1 MVDIKNIPAELKTS
15 CRFCVWKFEKR
26 NGQKTKMPYNP
37 ANGDRARI
45 NDLRTFADFKTTL
58 VTYAMGGYD
67 GIGIAVGSGIG
78 AFDIDHCIRE
88 DGTLN
93 DTADTVL
100 SIFPTAYV
108 EKSPSGKGLRGFF
121 HVPED
126 YVYDKTV
133 YYINNRSKGLEVY
146 MPGATNRFVTVTG
159 DVYRTGEIPNDETAM
174 TTLLDTLMKRNKQV
188 QQTHFQHHSYLDD
201 EAVIAHANEASNSEK
216 FKKLFAG
223 EWEDLYGSQ
232 SDADMALL
240 SILAFWCGCDEEQM
254 DRIFRTSG
262 LMRPKWDRKQAG
274 STYGAISIRNTVNT
288 CASVYIPVNAQDIV
302 DEEFANLD
310 EDVEYQPDLSK
321 ITLTLS
327 EMAPHSNPRYGREEI
342 GMGNAF
348 ADYFKPIARYNSE
361 RGIWYVY
368 DGSVWR
374 ADSENLRVAELAKLL
389 ADKLYLFALEI
400 KEEDARKR
408 FIERVKKL
416 QLRRNRDT
424 MIKDAKSVFP
434 LAMKNFDRDIYL
446 FNMANGTLDLR
457 TGEFRDHRPEDFLT
471 KVSPV
476 VYDPEA
482 KCDRFIRFM
491 DEVMMG
497 DKDTARYTQKALGY
511 ALSGDTRMECFFIL
525 YGATSRN
532 GKGTLMETFLR
543 LMGDYGRNADPV
555 LLAMK
560 FNAQSNGPTE
570 ELARLA
576 GSRFVNIS
584 EPEKKLTI
592 DAALTKRLT
601 GNDTITARY
610 LHENSF
616 EFRAGFKIFINT
628 NYRPNITDLTLFHSG
643 RVKMIPFNR
652 HFNENEQDRGLKALF
667 ADPDNLSG
675 IFNWVFEGFKMFI
688 REGLEMPQAVKDAT
702 ADYELESDKVGQ
714 FANLCLRHAKG
725 EELRCAA
732 VFDIY
737 KRWCEANN
745 TKALSQ
751 PNFKKELEQKYTYE
765 VRRPWK
771 EKGNATA
778 FWNDCAWVQEE
789 DDGGDVLK
797 GSAPEHIEKLIQ
809 DSVSET
815 NEEFSELKD

>member
-1 MVDIKNIPAELKTS
+1 MVDIKNIPAKLKS
-15 CRFCVWKFEKR
+15 DCRFCVWKFEKR
-26 NGQKTKMPYNP
+26 SGQKTKMPYNP
-37 ANGDRARI
+37 VNGDRARI

-58 VTYAMGGYD
+58 MAYAMGGYD
-67 GIGIAVGSGIG
+67 GIGIAVGNGIG

-93 DTADTVL
+93 DTAATVL

-121 HVPED
+121 CVPED
-126 YVYDKTV
+126 FVYDKTV

-146 MPGATNRFVTVTG
+146 VPGATNRFVTVTG

-174 TTLLDTLMKRNKQV
+174 TTLLDSLMKRNKQV
-188 QQTHFQHHSYLDD
+188 QNTQLRHHSYLDD
-201 EAVIAHANEASNSEK
+201 DAVIAHAEEASNSDK
-216 FKKLFAG
+216 FKKLYAG
-223 EWEDLYGSQ
+223 DWEELYDSQ

-262 LMRPKWDRKQAG
+262 LMRDKWDRRQAG
-274 STYGAISIRNTVNT
+274 TTYGAISIRNTVNT
-288 CASVYIPVNAQDIV
+288 CAAVYVPVNAQDIV
-302 DEEFANLD
+302 DEEFTRLD
-310 EDVEYQPDLSK
+310 EDKAFQPDLSK
-321 ITLTLS
+321 ITATLE
-327 EMAPHSNPRYGREEI
+327 EMAPHTNPRYGRDEI

-348 ADYFKPIARYNSE
+348 ADYFKSIARYNSE

-368 DGSVWR
+368 DGTVWR

-389 ADKLYLFALEI
+389 ADKLYVFALTI
-400 KEEDARKR
+400 TEEDARKR
-408 FIERVKKL
+408 FIDRVRKL

-424 MIKDAKSVFP
+424 MVKDAKSVYP
-434 LAMKNFDRDIYL
+434 LSMKNFDRDIYL

-457 TGEFRDHRPEDFLT
+457 TGDFREHRPEDYLT

-476 VYDPEA
+476 EYDPDA
-482 KCDRFIRFM
+482 KCDRFVRFM
-491 DEVMMG
+491 DEVMMS
-497 DKDTARYTQKALGY
+497 DKDTIRYTQKALGY

-532 GKGTLMETFLR
+532 GKGTLMESFLR

-555 LLAMK
+555 MLAMK

-601 GNDTITARY
+601 GNDTITARF

-616 EFRAGFKIFINT
+616 EFRASFKIFINT
-628 NYRPNITDLTLFHSG
+628 NYQPNITDLTLFHSG

-652 HFNENEQDRGLKALF
+652 HFEESEQDKGLKAFF
-667 ADPDNLSG
+667 AQPEIMSG
-675 IFNWVFEGFKMFI
+675 IFNWVYEGFKLFTK
-688 REGLEMPQAVKDAT
+688 EGLEMPQAVRQAT
-702 ADYELESDKVGQ
+702 ADYEMESDKIGQ
-714 FANLCLRHAKG
+714 FCALCLQHKKG
-725 EELRCAA
+725 EELRSAA
-732 VFDIY
+732 VYDIY
-737 KRWCEANN
+737 KKWAEANN
-745 TKALSQ
+745 LKAISQ
-751 PNFKKELEQKYTYE
+751 ANFNKELAQKFE
-765 VRRPWK
+765 LEPRRPWK
-771 EKGNATA
+771 EKGNSTT
-778 FWNDCAWVQEE
+778 FVNDCTWASAE
-789 DDGGDVLK
+789 DDESSPLE
-797 GSAPEHIEKLIQ
+797 SAVPVHIEKRVRAQ
-809 DSVSET
+809 MSTD
-815 NEEFSELKD
+815 FSAVE

>member
-1 MVDIKNIPAELKTS
+1 MMDIKNIPGKLKTTCS
-15 CRFCVWKFEKR
+15 FCVWKFEKR

-37 ANGDRARI
+37 ATGERAKI
-45 NDLRTFADFKTTL
+45 NDLRTFSDFKNTL

-67 GIGIAVGSGIG
+67 GIGIAVGNGIG

-121 HVPED
+121 CVPED

-223 EWEDLYGSQ
+223 DWEDLYGSQ

-262 LMRPKWDRKQAG
+262 LMRDKWDRKQAG

-288 CASVYIPVNAQDIV
+288 CSAVYMPVNAQDIV
-302 DEEFANLD
+302 DEEFSKLD
-310 EDVEYQPDLSK
+310 EDEEYQPDISK
-321 ITLTLS
+321 ITLTLE

-374 ADSENLRVAELAKLL
+374 ADAENLRVAELAKLL
-389 ADKLYLFALEI
+389 ADKLYVFALTI
-400 KEEDARKR
+400 TEEDARKR
-408 FIERVKKL
+408 FIDRVRKL

-457 TGEFRDHRPEDFLT
+457 TGEFREHRPEDFLT

-476 VYDPEA
+476 EYNPEA
-482 KCDRFIRFM
+482 KCDRFIKFM

-497 DKDTARYTQKALGY
+497 DKDTIRYTQKALGY

-532 GKGTLMETFLR
+532 GKGTLMESFLR

-628 NYRPNITDLTLFHSG
+628 NYQPNITDLTLFHSG

-652 HFNENEQDRGLKALF
+652 HFEESEQDKGLKTFF
-667 ADPDNLSG
+667 AQPENMSG
-675 IFNWVFEGFKMFI
+675 IFNWVYEGFKLFI
-688 REGLEMPQAVKDAT
+688 KEGLEMPQAVRQAT
-702 ADYELESDKVGQ
+702 ADYEMESDKIGQ
-714 FANLCLRHAKG
+714 FCALCLQHKKG
-725 EELRCAA
+725 EELRSAA
-732 VFDIY
+732 VYDIY
-737 KRWCEANN
+737 KKWAEANN
-745 TKALSQ
+745 LKAVSQ
-751 PNFKKELEQKYTYE
+751 GNFNKELAQKFE
-765 VRRPWK
+765 LEPRRPWK
-771 EKGNATA
+771 EKGNSTT
-778 FWNDCAWVQEE
+778 FVNDCTWASAEE
-789 DDGGDVLK
+789 DDSCPLE
-797 GSAPEHIEKLIQ
+797 SAVPAYIEKRVRAQ
-809 DSVSET
+809 MSTD
-815 NEEFSELKD
+815 FSAVE

>member
-1 MVDIKNIPAELKTS
+1 MVDIKNIPAKLKS
-15 CRFCVWKFEKR
+15 DCRFCVWKFEKR
-26 NGQKTKMPYNP
+26 SGQKTKMPYNP

-58 VTYAMGGYD
+58 MSYAMGGYD
-67 GIGIAVGSGIG
+67 GIGIAVGNGIG

-93 DTADTVL
+93 DTAATVL

-121 HVPED
+121 CVPED
-126 YVYDKTV
+126 FVYDKTV

-174 TTLLDTLMKRNKQV
+174 TTLMDSLMKRNKQV
-188 QQTHFQHHSYLDD
+188 QNTQLRHHSYLDD
-201 EAVIAHANEASNSEK
+201 DAVIAHAEEASNSDK
-216 FKKLFAG
+216 FKRLYAG
-223 EWEDLYGSQ
+223 DWEDLYDSQ

-262 LMRPKWDRKQAG
+262 LMRDKWDRRQAG
-274 STYGAISIRNTVNT
+274 TTYGAISIRNTVNT
-288 CASVYIPVNAQDIV
+288 CAAVYVPVNAQDIV
-302 DEEFANLD
+302 DEEFTRLD
-310 EDVEYQPDLSK
+310 EDESFQPDLSK
-321 ITLTLS
+321 ITATLE
-327 EMAPHSNPRYGREEI
+327 EMAPHTNPRYGRDEI

-348 ADYFKPIARYNSE
+348 ADYFKSIARYNSE

-368 DGSVWR
+368 DGTVWR

-389 ADKLYLFALEI
+389 ADKLYVFALTI
-400 KEEDARKR
+400 TEEDARKR
-408 FIERVKKL
+408 FIDRVRKL

-424 MIKDAKSVFP
+424 MVKDAKSVYP
-434 LAMKNFDRDIYL
+434 LSMKNFDRDIYL

-457 TGEFRDHRPEDFLT
+457 TGDFREHRPEDYLT

-476 VYDPEA
+476 EYDPDA
-482 KCDRFIRFM
+482 KCDRFVRFM

-497 DKDTARYTQKALGY
+497 DKDTIRYTQKALGY

-532 GKGTLMETFLR
+532 GKGTLMESFLR

-555 LLAMK
+555 MLAMK

-601 GNDTITARY
+601 GNDTITARF

-616 EFRAGFKIFINT
+616 EFRASFKIFINT
-628 NYRPNITDLTLFHSG
+628 NYQPNITDLTLFHSG

-652 HFNENEQDRGLKALF
+652 HFEEREQDKGLKAFF
-667 ADPDNLSG
+667 AQPENMSG
-675 IFNWVFEGFKMFI
+675 IFNWVYEGFKLFI
-688 REGLEMPQAVKDAT
+688 KEGLEMPQAVKDAT

-714 FANLCLRHAKG
+714 FCALCLQHKKG
-725 EELRCAA
+725 EELRSVA

-737 KRWCEANN
+737 MRWCEANN
-745 TKALSQ
+745 IKALSQ
-751 PNFKKELEQKYTYE
+751 PNFKKEMERRFVYE
-765 VRRPWK
+765 IRRPWK
-771 EKGNATA
+771 EKGNSTT
-778 FWNDCAWVQEE
+778 FLNDCTWAQEE
-789 DDGGDVLK
+789 EDSAPVLTS
-797 GSAPEHIEKLIQ
+797 SAPEHIEKLIQ
-809 DSVSET
+809 KT
-815 NEEFSELKD
+815 QGAEFSEV

>member
-1 MVDIKNIPAELKTS
+1 MVDIKNIPAKLKS
-15 CRFCVWKFEKR
+15 DCRFCVWKFEKR
-26 NGQKTKMPYNP
+26 SGQKTKMPYNP

-58 VTYAMGGYD
+58 MAYAMGGYD
-67 GIGIAVGSGIG
+67 GIGIAVGNGIG

-93 DTADTVL
+93 DTAATVL

-121 HVPED
+121 CVPED
-126 YVYDKTV
+126 FVYDKTV

-174 TTLLDTLMKRNKQV
+174 TTLLDSLMKRSKQV
-188 QQTHFQHHSYLDD
+188 QNTQLRHHSYLDD
-201 EAVIAHANEASNSEK
+201 DAVIAHAEEAGNSDK
-216 FKKLFAG
+216 FKRLFAG
-223 EWEDLYGSQ
+223 DWEDLYDSQ

-262 LMRPKWDRKQAG
+262 LMRDKWDRQQAG
-274 STYGAISIRNTVNT
+274 TTYGAISIRNTVNT
-288 CASVYIPVNAQDIV
+288 CAAVYVPVNAQDIV
-302 DEEFANLD
+302 DEEFSKLD
-310 EDVEYQPDLSK
+310 EDEAFQPDISK
-321 ITLTLS
+321 ITATLE
-327 EMAPHSNPRYGREEI
+327 EMAPHTNPRYGRDEI

-348 ADYFKPIARYNSE
+348 ADYFKSIARYNSE

-368 DGSVWR
+368 DGTVWR
-374 ADSENLRVAELAKLL
+374 VDSENLRVAELAKLL
-389 ADKLYLFALEI
+389 ADKLYVFALTI
-400 KEEDARKR
+400 TEEDARKR
-408 FIERVKKL
+408 FIDRVRKL

-424 MIKDAKSVFP
+424 MVKDAKSVYP
-434 LAMKNFDRDIYL
+434 LSMKNFDRDIYL

-457 TGEFRDHRPEDFLT
+457 TGDFREHRPEDYLT

-476 VYDPEA
+476 EYDPDA
-482 KCDRFIRFM
+482 KCDRFVRFM

-497 DKDTARYTQKALGY
+497 DKDTIRYTQKALGY

-532 GKGTLMETFLR
+532 GKGTLMESFLR

-555 LLAMK
+555 MLAMK

-601 GNDTITARY
+601 GNDTITARF

-616 EFRAGFKIFINT
+616 EFRASFKIFINT
-628 NYRPNITDLTLFHSG
+628 NYQPNITDLTLFHSG

-652 HFNENEQDRGLKALF
+652 HFEESEQDKGLKAFF
-667 ADPDNLSG
+667 AQPENMSG
-675 IFNWVFEGFKMFI
+675 IFNWVYEGFKLFI
-688 REGLEMPQAVKDAT
+688 KEGLEMPQAVKDAT

-714 FANLCLRHAKG
+714 FCALCLQHKKG
-725 EELRCAA
+725 EELRSAA

-737 KRWCEANN
+737 MRWCEANN
-745 TKALSQ
+745 IKALGQ
-751 PNFKKELEQKYTYE
+751 PNFKKEMERRFVYE
-765 VRRPWK
+765 IRRPWK
-771 EKGNATA
+771 EKGNSTT
-778 FWNDCAWVQEE
+778 FLNDCTWAQEEE
-789 DDGGDVLK
+789 DDVGVLNA
-797 GSAPEHIEKLIQ
+797 SAPEHIEKLIHKTQ
-809 DSVSET
+809 AA
-815 NEEFSELKD
+815 EFSEV

>member
-174 TTLLDTLMKRNKQV
+174 TTLLDSLMKRNKQV

-216 FKKLFAG
+216 FKRLFAG

-310 EDVEYQPDLSK
+310 ADDEKSERPPD
-321 ITLTLS
+321 ITKLTLS
-327 EMAPHSNPRYGREEI
+327 LEEMAPHTNPRYGRDEI
-342 GMGNAF
+342 GLGNMF
-348 ADYFKPIARYNSE
+348 SDFFKPIARYNSE
-361 RGIWYVY
+361 RGIWFVY
-368 DGSVWR
+368 DGVVWQP
-374 ADSENLRVAELAKLL
+374 DMENLKVAELAKYL
-389 ADKLYLFALEI
+389 ADKLYLFALKI
-400 KEEDARKR
+400 TEEDARKR
-408 FIERVKKL
+408 FIDRVRKL
-416 QLRRNRDT
+416 QQRKHRDT
-424 MIKDAKSVFP
+424 MLKDAKSVFP
-434 LAMKNFDRDIYL
+434 LSMKQYDQDIYL
-446 FNMANGTLDLR
+446 FNCKNGTLDLR
-457 TGEFRDHRPEDFLT
+457 TMEFREHRPEDFLT

-476 VYDPEA
+476 IYDPDA
-482 KCDRFIRFM
+482 DCPRWRTFITEIM
-491 DEVMMG
+491 QG
-497 DKDTARYTQKALGY
+497 DKARADYLQKAIGY
-511 ALSGDTRMECFFIL
+511 SLTGDTRMECLFIL
-525 YGATSRN
+525 YGPTSRN
-532 GKGTLMETFLR
+532 GKGTTMESILR
-543 LMGDYGRNADPV
+543 IMGEYGKNADPTM
-555 LLAMK
+555 LQAK
-560 FNAQSNGPTE
+560 FNSQSGGPSE
-570 ELARLA
+570 EIARLA

-584 EPEKKLTI
+584 EPEKKITL

-616 EFRAGFKIFINT
+616 EFRPNFKIFINT
-628 NYRPNITDLTLFHSG
+628 NHRPNITDLTLFESG
-643 RVKMIPFNR
+643 RIKIIPFDR
-652 HFNENEQDRGLKALF
+652 HFEENEQDKDLKSTF
-667 ADPDNLSG
+667 AKPENMSG
-675 IFNWVFEGFKMFI
+675 ILNWMLEGYKLF
-688 REGLEMPQAVKDAT
+688 RSQGLAMPDSVVQAT
-702 ADYELESDKVGQ
+702 TDYQIFSDKMGQ
-714 FANLCLRHAKG
+714 FFDECIEEKEG
-725 EELRCAA
+725 CELRRGAVYTRYKEWCGENGYRAEAA
-732 VFDIY
+732 
-737 KRWCEANN
+737 KNLN
-745 TKALSQ
+745 
-751 PNFKKELEQKYTYE
+751 
-765 VRRPWK
+765 
-771 EKGNATA
+771 
-778 FWNDCAWVQEE
+778 QE
-789 DDGGDVLK
+789 
-797 GSAPEHIEKLIQ
+797 IEKRYKTARKRPNDGASSSTTPMVL
-809 DSVSET
+809 DVAFTASEESKEDFAPLT
-815 NEEFSELKD
+815 S